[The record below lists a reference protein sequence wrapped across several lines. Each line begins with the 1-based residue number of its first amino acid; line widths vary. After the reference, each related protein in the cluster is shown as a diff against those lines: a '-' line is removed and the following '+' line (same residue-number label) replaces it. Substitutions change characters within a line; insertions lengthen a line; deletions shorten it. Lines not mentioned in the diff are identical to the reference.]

1 MLSQQ
6 RLKLK
11 RNHSYFLRNRYSC
24 SKLLQSEMVID
35 SRDGLTLND
44 LKVMMK
50 GVFFVFV
57 LSLIFN
63 FIVDYGVVKIIMYG
77 SVFCFAVILTRY
89 FFLSKS
95 KKFYL
100 DMEGF
105 CFPDGERI
113 LWKDFEMIKYEE
125 NTFRFISQENIIK
138 KKFELDNGEFLI
150 SRLIRFKKRS
160 KNIEKAVSKF
170 MLGPRRENKG
180 NYSKY

>member
-1 MLSQQ
+1 
-6 RLKLK
+6 
-11 RNHSYFLRNRYSC
+11 
-24 SKLLQSEMVID
+24 
-35 SRDGLTLND
+35 
-44 LKVMMK
+44 
-50 GVFFVFV
+50 
-57 LSLIFN
+57 
-63 FIVDYGVVKIIMYG
+63 
-77 SVFCFAVILTRY
+77 
-89 FFLSKS
+89 
-95 KKFYL
+95 
-100 DMEGF
+100 MEGF